1 MTTRVSI
8 AILCALVFATAA
20 AASIAGDGKQQVHL
34 NAADNAAA
42 RRVALRKSDFGGAPG
57 WSGGATKPDLSSTG
71 PRCANF
77 HPKYSDLVLTGV
89 AETEFQNAGVYL
101 DDKVQ
106 MLGTAPMVKLDWQRS
121 VRAPGLLSCL
131 RTYLAKSAPANAKVR
146 AIQKLAFP
154 RIAQYTAAFRL
165 VLDVTTAG
173 NTASM
178 VIDLLLA
185 GRGRTEITL
194 TTVAPYEA
202 RAQIT
207 PAEAR
212 LARVLVARVHA

>member
-1 MTTRVSI
+1 M
-8 AILCALVFATAA
+8 
-20 AASIAGDGKQQVHL
+20 
-34 NAADNAAA
+34 
-42 RRVALRKSDFGGAPG
+42 
-57 WSGGATKPDLSSTG
+57 
-71 PRCANF
+71 
-77 HPKYSDLVLTGV
+77 
-89 AETEFQNAGVYL
+89 
-101 DDKVQ
+101 
-106 MLGTAPMVKLDWQRS
+106 
-121 VRAPGLLSCL
+121 
-131 RTYLAKSAPANAKVR
+131 
-146 AIQKLAFP
+146 
-154 RIAQYTAAFRL
+154 
-165 VLDVTTAG
+165 LDVTTAG